1 MTNETKWILT
11 IVCSI
16 VLIAVIV
23 WKVNAIRKAR
33 KALVERPGIISN
45 WLSTMKGNQQIF
57 KPVIKFIGLDGTQ
70 QELPADDDCEGAP
83 EYAIGTNV
91 MVKINPKKPDFISV
105 IYP

>member
-57 KPVIKFIGLDGTQ
+57 KP
-70 QELPADDDCEGAP
+70 ADDYCEGAP